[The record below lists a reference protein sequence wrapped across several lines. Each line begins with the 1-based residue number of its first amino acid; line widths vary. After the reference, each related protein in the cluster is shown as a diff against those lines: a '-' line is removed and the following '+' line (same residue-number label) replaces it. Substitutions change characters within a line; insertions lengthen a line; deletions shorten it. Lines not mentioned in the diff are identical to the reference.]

1 MNPDW
6 FADRLKELREGAGLS
21 QQALADKSGM
31 TREGIAQ
38 LETRRRK
45 PSWESVVALCQALDV
60 GCDAFTTPAA
70 ERQDQGRGRP
80 RKAPAAVSAV
90 SGTAEQADPS
100 TAAPKT
106 STGQK
111 KGKRKGGK

>member
-45 PSWESVVALCQALDV
+45 PSWESVVALCQALGV

-70 ERQDQGRGRP
+70 ERQAPGRGRP
-80 RKAPAAVSAV
+80 RKAPDAASVAA
-90 SGTAEQADPS
+90 GTAEEDAS
-100 TAAPKT
+100 TAAPKA